1 MTEESNR
8 NSKDETAE
16 DLSFSSKDLDEYNNG
31 IKGLSLKRYVSKEK
45 RTEMIAMSRHPLR
58 QPSPPHHQ
66 TGKGHKAHKNDLRQ
80 PRRVSAYMC
89 N

>member
-31 IKGLSLKRYVSKEK
+31 IEGLSKKRYVSKEK
-45 RTEMIAMSRHPLR
+45 RTEMIRKFLLDKFPNIRLEPADTSMKYE
-58 QPSPPHHQ
+58 PS
-66 TGKGHKAHKNDLRQ
+66 N
-80 PRRVSAYMC
+80 
-89 N
+89 